1 MTLMYNSVEYNMC
14 IVTEMLLKSFVP
26 IMAVLNIIIII
37 IIIIAFILLKRN
49 RLAES

>member
-1 MTLMYNSVEYNMC
+1 MYNSVEYNMC
-14 IVTEMLLKSFVP
+14 IVVEMLLKSFVL

>member
-1 MTLMYNSVEYNMC
+1 MYNSVEYNMC
-14 IVTEMLLKSFVP
+14 IVVEMLLKSFVL
-26 IMAVLNIIIII
+26 IMAVLNIII

>member
-14 IVTEMLLKSFVP
+14 IVVEMLLKSFVP
-26 IMAVLNIIIII
+26 IMAVLNIIIIT

>member
-1 MTLMYNSVEYNMC
+1 MYNSVEYNMC
-14 IVTEMLLKSFVP
+14 IVVEMLLKSFVL
-26 IMAVLNIIIII
+26 IMAVLNIIII

>member
-14 IVTEMLLKSFVP
+14 IVVEMLLKSFVP